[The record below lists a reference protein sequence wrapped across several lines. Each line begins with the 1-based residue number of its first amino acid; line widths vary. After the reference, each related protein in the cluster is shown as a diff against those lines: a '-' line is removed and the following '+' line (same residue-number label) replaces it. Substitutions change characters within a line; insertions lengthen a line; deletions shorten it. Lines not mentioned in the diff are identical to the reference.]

1 MSSPEAL
8 EDRLIGVIHLPATP
22 GAPGFEAGG
31 SGMEALIERAVEDAR
46 AYTEGGIHSL
56 VVENFHDAPFFKE
69 AAPPATLAAMA
80 IAASHVRAVDGV
92 RSLGINVLR
101 NDALG
106 ALGVAAA
113 VGADFVRV
121 NVHTGAMY
129 TDQGLIEG
137 RAAETMRARAA
148 LCPSVRLLADVHV
161 KHATPV
167 AGEVLEDAARDAV
180 LRGRADGLIV
190 SGVATG
196 AAPDPQRVERVREA
210 VGASVPIL
218 IGSGFHVDNAAA
230 LLAHADAAIVGT
242 AAKAGGDVRAPVD
255 ADRVRALVR
264 ATGA

>member
-137 RAAETMRARAA
+137 RAAKGRGDFT
-148 LCPSVRLLADVHV
+148 VG
-161 KHATPV
+161 PV
-167 AGEVLEDAARDAV
+167 AATSLSATASAGRSTSHKAPFRRLSTPPP
-180 LRGRADGLIV
+180 RGTSCTL
-190 SGVATG
+190 
-196 AAPDPQRVERVREA
+196 
-210 VGASVPIL
+210 
-218 IGSGFHVDNAAA
+218 
-230 LLAHADAAIVGT
+230 
-242 AAKAGGDVRAPVD
+242 
-255 ADRVRALVR
+255 
-264 ATGA
+264 